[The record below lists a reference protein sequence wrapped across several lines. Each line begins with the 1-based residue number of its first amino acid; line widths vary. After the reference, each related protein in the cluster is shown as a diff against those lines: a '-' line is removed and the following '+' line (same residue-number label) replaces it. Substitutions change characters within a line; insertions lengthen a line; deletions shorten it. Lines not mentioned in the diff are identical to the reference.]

1 MSGDKSNN
9 NLYTSCCHGHVYR
22 FKAMAMEKEF
32 VTNALQSKGYEV
44 EVYEHNSGDGRWH
57 VGNGD
62 FEVRHCGQWIYSNT
76 GWSRKGT
83 VDTIIQG
90 RSGWKRKAI
99 DLNGVAQILQTAYYM
114 QLSPNA
120 Q

>member
-1 MSGDKSNN
+1 
-9 NLYTSCCHGHVYR
+9 
-22 FKAMAMEKEF
+22 MAMEKEF

-99 DLNGVAQILQTAYYM
+99 DLNGVAQILQHAYRNVKHTETGTDSACVPCSTSFTRPAS
-114 QLSPNA
+114 Q
-120 Q
+120 